1 MKKLII
7 LLFLLFSFSVPSQ
20 DVVYDSIIGNKN
32 YWRRIKYGTSE
43 TILNTYYQNE
53 GIIAK
58 SKVLISAGVFDEMIK
73 NEDYILQ
80 SLNNDTLI
88 FEFKSDEPLNLI
100 FYKFYYNNIENTSY
114 NFFGLRK
121 ANLGDDMFTGK
132 YLFVCPITP
141 KSIVNVYKGI
151 GTKRKLFMSIKGNEI
166 NESIFTD
173 YNVPSEM
180 TFQVIGGLKK
190 IIYMIIKEF
199 ILDENNFDNRV
210 AIWPNPVYNNLN
222 VKIVENPGVILKI
235 YDNKPLLLYQEY
247 VTAENISID
256 VTPFFAA
263 GLHTLILCDYKRGN
277 ILYVGKVIVLK

>member
-7 LLFLLFSFSVPSQ
+7 LLFLLLSFSVPSQ

-58 SKVLISAGVFDEMIK
+58 SKVLIAAGVFEGIVE
-73 NEDYILQ
+73 NEDYVFQ
-80 SLNNDTLI
+80 PLNNDTLI
-88 FEFKSDEPLNLI
+88 FEFRSDEPLNLI
-100 FYKFYYNNIENTSY
+100 FYKYYFNNESNPY

-121 ANLGDDMFTGK
+121 ANLGDNMFNGK
-132 YLFVCPITP
+132 YLFICPIIP
-141 KSIVNVYKGI
+141 KSTINIYTGI
-151 GTKRKLFMSIKGNEI
+151 GTKRKLFMSFKGNEI

-180 TFQVIGGLKK
+180 TFQVIGGSKQ
-190 IIYMIIKEF
+190 IIYTIIKEF

-247 VTAENISID
+247 VTAENVSID
-256 VTPFFAA
+256 VTPFLAA
-263 GLHTLILCDYKRGN
+263 GLHILVLCDYKRGN